1 MDKKQVRYYI
11 ISEEEVRKRPRIND
25 YWLFGRQSFTEGMLR
40 DCGKEITER
49 DYERILA
56 DDIHGGGYGISI
68 FGIYNTNLAMIEVR
82 TVRRKRGRIKIR
94 E

>member
-11 ISEEEVRKRPRIND
+11 ISEEEVRKRPRNSCG
-25 YWLFGRQSFTEGMLR
+25 WLFGKQTFAEAMLR
-40 DCGKEITER
+40 DCGKEITEQ
-49 DYERILA
+49 DYERILTDA
-56 DDIHGGGYGISI
+56 TYDGGYGVRV